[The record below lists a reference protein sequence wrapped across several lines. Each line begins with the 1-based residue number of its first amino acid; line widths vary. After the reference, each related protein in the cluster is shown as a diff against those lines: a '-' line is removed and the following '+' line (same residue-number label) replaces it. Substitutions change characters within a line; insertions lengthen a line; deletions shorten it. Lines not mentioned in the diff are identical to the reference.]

1 MTVEVHSIERLSL
14 MTEANPL
21 GHASYAPDSSASRA
35 SFTDIP
41 AIEGTVQLTLT
52 RDEMDPGYLQ
62 QHIDD
67 ARKRVLG
74 KRLAQLTFQM
84 NLAPTGV
91 AAGNGVSSV
100 TSAVGLVLKTIMGA
114 ETLGE
119 GALAA
124 AGSAGAVINVA
135 AGKGVNWSSCGRIMG
150 WVNASG
156 RIEWREVESR
166 STDAITLKRAFS
178 GTPALG
184 NELFNRATYS
194 MTASPGTT
202 VAAVCEGLGA
212 TDRWL
217 LAGGQSEGGIALAFD
232 LTGGAFPRLTV
243 NLTFA
248 TWFSSSEVGTSLGGA
263 LGQSTYSNYSP
274 IVGEAGVLEAWTL
287 GTSTYSANDI
297 IACSAMSWEPHITFG
312 KVTSPSGLNTIKE
325 WKKTRQAGGPLS
337 GSFVVPF
344 EDLTHWTRRDSRT
357 NLALQYTMGVTAADS
372 VILSAPTIQEL
383 NPQRQADAGGFAA
396 QMVQWTA
403 RRDEDAAAATTDLA
417 KSPLRIHL

>member
-1 MTVEVHSIERLSL
+1 MTVEVHAIQRLSL

-21 GHASYAPDSSASRA
+21 GHASYVADSSASRA

-41 AIEGTVQLTLT
+41 AIEGTVSLALT

-67 ARKRVLG
+67 ARKRLLG
-74 KRLAQLTFQM
+74 KRMATLSWQM

-124 AGSAGAVINVA
+124 AGSSGAVVNVA
-135 AGKGVNWSSCGRIMG
+135 TGKGTNWSSCGRIMG
-150 WVNASG
+150 WENASG
-156 RIEWREVESR
+156 VIEWREVESR

-178 GTPALG
+178 GTPAEDD
-184 NELFNRATYS
+184 ELFNRATYS

-202 VAAVCEGLGA
+202 LAAVCEGLGG

-232 LTGGAFPRLTV
+232 LTGGQFPRLTV

-248 TWFSSSEVGTSLGGA
+248 TWFDSSEVGTSLGGA
-263 LGQSTYSNYSP
+263 LGQATYSNYSP
-274 IVGEAGVLEAWTL
+274 IVGEAGVLEAWEL
-287 GTSTYSANDI
+287 GTATYSADDI
-297 IACSAMSWEPHITFG
+297 IACSAMSWEPHIAFG
-312 KVTSPSGLNTIKE
+312 KVTAPSGLNTIRE
-325 WKKTRQAGGPLS
+325 WTKTRQASGPLS
-337 GSFVVPF
+337 GSFVCPF
-344 EDLTHWTRRDSRT
+344 EDLTHWNRRGASTD
-357 NLALQYTMGVTAADS
+357 LALQYTFGVTAEDS

-403 RRDEDAAAATTDLA
+403 RRDEDAGGATTDLA
-417 KSPLRIHL
+417 LSPLRIHL